1 MENKGIVG
9 QILGYA
15 KGEAEIRKRGQLTE
29 VHGPLSRWRL

>member
-15 KGEAEIRKRGQLTE
+15 KGEAEMREGTINRGAWSPE
-29 VHGPLSRWRL
+29 